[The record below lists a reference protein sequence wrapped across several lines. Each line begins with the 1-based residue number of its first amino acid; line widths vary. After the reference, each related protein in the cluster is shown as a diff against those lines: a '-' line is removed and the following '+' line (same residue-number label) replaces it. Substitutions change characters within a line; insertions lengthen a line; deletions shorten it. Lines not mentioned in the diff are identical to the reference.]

1 MAKKQN
7 IVLKP
12 EIEDI
17 PFADNIKED
26 VVLYT
31 PKTPS
36 IIEQVMEVELPW
48 DVTEKT
54 SYIIERKT
62 DTQLY
67 GSGLITLPLNK
78 STKHTE
84 TTPEIYSLSSGSIS
98 EVYNP
103 LQETIGKYYKLRQLI
118 NYDYNNPLY
127 YEINNY
133 PGIDNGY
140 NGETIVKNLKDL
152 MENCVDKIIE
162 VYPNIIL
169 ISAYRSLALNRMIGG
184 SHDNNSH
191 IWGQAIDFKV
201 PEEHTSY
208 IFNWCIQNLPEFYEL
223 MWAYPER
230 GNKSWIHISY
240 KKGQNIR
247 RTTLASEREDIHEA
261 YGEYRRGYKREYQ
274 EGITNASQNLV

>member
-1 MAKKQN
+1 MFFWVEQFLHLLSN
-7 IVLKP
+7 IL
-12 EIEDI
+12 
-17 PFADNIKED
+17 NIKTKPTEGTPE
-26 VVLYT
+26 LYT
-31 PKTPS
+31 
-36 IIEQVMEVELPW
+36 LA
-48 DVTEKT
+48 
-54 SYIIERKT
+54 
-62 DTQLY
+62 
-67 GSGLITLPLNK
+67 
-78 STKHTE
+78 
-84 TTPEIYSLSSGSIS
+84 SGSLNERYS
-98 EVYNP
+98 P
-103 LQETIGKYYKLRQLI
+103 LDEEIGQHLKLRQLI
-118 NYDYNNPLY
+118 SYDYRNPLY

-133 PGIDNGY
+133 PGVDNEY
-140 NGETIVKNLKDL
+140 NGEEIVQNLKDL
-152 MENCVDKIIE
+152 VENCIDKIFE
-162 VYPNIIL
+162 KYPNLIIT
-169 ISAYRSLALNRMIGG
+169 SAYRCLELNRMVGG